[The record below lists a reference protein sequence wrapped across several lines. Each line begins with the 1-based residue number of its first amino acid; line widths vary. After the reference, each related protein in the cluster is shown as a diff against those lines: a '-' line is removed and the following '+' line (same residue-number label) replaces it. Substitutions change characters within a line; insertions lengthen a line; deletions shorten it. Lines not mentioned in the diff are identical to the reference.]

1 MIIPFF
7 TLTIELSNPLRVSI
21 DDLRSFFLKKLE
33 GYTSLHKDSMDT
45 CIYRYPV
52 VQCKQIKS
60 ILMVIGIGQG
70 AGFLQEI
77 SRGGNRILIGENT
90 CRITG
95 QDKEIK
101 KEIFSISDTTHTYA
115 FLTPWR
121 ALNQQNAKKFYDLKG
136 KAERDA
142 FMQKILSSNLKTL
155 AKSIDYDL
163 PVPLTCECRVRFRRE
178 RVHHENIMVFV
189 GTFRTNLLIP
199 DYLGIGQSV
208 SSGFGTIRRIA
219 DNPGDNNG
227 ADTA

>member
-7 TLTIELSNPLRVSI
+7 TLTIELSNPFQLSA

-33 GYTSLHKDSMDT
+33 EYTPFHKDSTDT
-45 CIYRYPV
+45 VIYRYPV
-52 VQCKQIKS
+52 VQCKQVKS

-70 AGFLQEI
+70 AGLLQEI
-77 SRGGNRILIGENT
+77 SRGGNRILIGENS

-101 KEIFSISDTTHTYA
+101 KETFGISDKTHTYE

-121 ALNQQNAKKFYDLKG
+121 ALNQQNARKFYDLKG
-136 KAERDA
+136 KTERDA
-142 FMQKILSSNLKTL
+142 FMQKILTSNLKTL
-155 AKSIDYDL
+155 AKSIDYDI
-163 PVPLTCECRVRFRRE
+163 PEPLTCECRVRFRRE
-178 RVHHENIMVFV
+178 RILHENVMVFT

-208 SSGFGTIRRIA
+208 SSGFGTIRRTVENSGN
-219 DNPGDNNG
+219 DREV
-227 ADTA
+227 DTV